1 VRHAVLGCWRCRWRA
16 VALRLFHG
24 CLGWLPCLFLTI
36 AWVYCGVAVAQTAVH
51 IEAAQMQVMP
61 GGTFGSL
68 PAQIQ
73 LNDDA
78 WRQVA
83 LPHVQ
88 PRQIVAAQQDGN
100 QILTAWYRIQVP
112 TAVQAV
118 DPHGL
123 RLYLPRWQTIGQ
135 IAVYADERL
144 VFRSAAGPVWNGF
157 NHPLWLALD
166 EPSNAKRPQ
175 TVLLRVD
182 HLRSAGSAVSSVWL
196 GDEAGLG
203 SSRWWRQF
211 VQVGLP
217 YVLSV
222 AYLLIGLFALTVWLR
237 LGDTLYGL
245 VFAAALI
252 FFVRTLHFHQGLEP
266 LPIPEVWFGWLTIY
280 SLGWL
285 TFAVYAIGLN
295 LQVRRYKWVERIL
308 FSSLLFASV
317 AAMPWFAS
325 TDSLSYW
332 APLIYFL
339 MWGPSLLLIVLAAYA
354 AWRSGIRDAQ
364 LIAGWNVT
372 VIPMGMYDWALQ
384 NYYVNV
390 EWVYLLPY
398 HTTVI
403 FFLFLYVAQRR
414 YVGAQHQIE
423 RANAEL
429 ETRLAEREAQLSAT
443 HMRLRTIEN
452 EQVLAQERQRMMQD
466 MHDGLGSSL
475 MVALKSVE
483 GGGEQDLAQVLREC
497 IDDLRLAID
506 SLEPVQ
512 ADLLLLL
519 ATLRFRLGARLEQ
532 AGLHL
537 VWDVQDVP
545 PLPWLDPKSAL
556 HILRI
561 AQEILGNA
569 IKHGNANTVTLAT
582 RSVGQHV
589 LLSIADNG
597 QGFDAQHAKQNGRGL
612 THVTRRAQ
620 AIGATASWH
629 SVADKVG
636 TRFELL
642 LPLNRAEETLPP
654 SAV

>member
-1 VRHAVLGCWRCRWRA
+1 MRRVVLGCCRFRQMPVDSPLFRA
-16 VALRLFHG
+16 GLAFVFRLFLAASLMAG
-24 CLGWLPCLFLTI
+24 SA
-36 AWVYCGVAVAQTAVH
+36 AWAQTAVH
-51 IEAAQMQVMP
+51 IEAAQMQVLP
-61 GGTFGSL
+61 GGTIG
-68 PAQIQ
+68 PPPVKTQ
-73 LNDDA
+73 LNDAA
-78 WRQVA
+78 WQNVA

-88 PRQIVAAQQDGN
+88 PRDIAASQPNGS
-100 QILTAWYRIQVP
+100 QILTAWYRIEVP
-112 TAVQAV
+112 TSVESVA
-118 DPHGL
+118 PNGL

-135 IAVYADERL
+135 IAVYADDRL

-166 EPSNAKRPQ
+166 SPTDAQRPH
-175 TVLLRVD
+175 TVLLRID
-182 HLRSAGSAVSSVWL
+182 HLQSAGAAVSSAWL
-196 GDEAGLG
+196 GDEAGLADR
-203 SSRWWRQF
+203 RWWRQF
-211 VQVGLP
+211 IQAGLP

-222 AYLLIGLFALTVWLR
+222 AYLLIGLFAFTVWLR
-237 LGDTLYGL
+237 LGDPLFGL
-245 VFAAALI
+245 VFAAAVI
-252 FFVRTLHFHQGLEP
+252 FFVRTLHFHQGQEQ

-295 LQVRRYKWVERIL
+295 LQVRRYKWIERIL
-308 FSSLLFASV
+308 FSCLLFASI
-317 AAMPWFAS
+317 AAMPWFAN
-325 TDSLSYW
+325 TDSLTYW

-339 MWGPSLLLIVLAAYA
+339 MWGPSLVLIGLGAWA
-354 AWRSGIRDAQ
+354 AWCSDVGDAK
-364 LIAGWNVT
+364 LIATWNLT

-384 NYYVNV
+384 NYYINI
-390 EWVYLLPY
+390 ELIYLLPY

-414 YVGAQHQIE
+414 YAGALLQVE
-423 RANAEL
+423 RANVEL
-429 ETRLAEREAQLSAT
+429 ETRLAEREVQLST
-443 HMRLRTIEN
+443 TYTRLRAIEN

-475 MVALKSVE
+475 MVALKTVE
-483 GGGEQDLAQVLREC
+483 EGSEQDLAQVLREC

-532 AGLHL
+532 AGLQL

-569 IKHGNANTVTLAT
+569 MKHGNADTVTLAT
-582 RSVGQHV
+582 RPTAQYV
-589 LLSIADNG
+589 LLSIANNG
-597 QGFDAQHAKQNGRGL
+597 RGFEPQQAMKNGRGL

-620 AIGATASWH
+620 AIGASVSWH
-629 SVADKVG
+629 SDADNPG

-642 LPLNRAEETLPP
+642 LPLKQGYAGPT
-654 SAV
+654 AV